1 MDDGSKFPY
10 VLLGVKTNKKILL
23 CKGRKSEETF
33 SQTGEDTVN
42 YASKRELISRLR
54 EELQKLTRRT

>member
-1 MDDGSKFPY
+1 MEANFPMCC
-10 VLLGVKTNKKILL
+10 LGLKQTKRFFFTKEE
-23 CKGRKSEETF
+23 KSEETI

-54 EELQKLTRRT
+54 EELQKLNRRT

>member
-1 MDDGSKFPY
+1 MEANFPICC
-10 VLLGVKTNKKILL
+10 LGLKQTKRFFFTKEE
-23 CKGRKSEETF
+23 KREETI

-54 EELQKLTRRT
+54 EELQKLNRRT

>member
-1 MDDGSKFPY
+1 MDDGSKFTY

-23 CKGRKSEETF
+23 CKGRKSEETI

-42 YASKRELISRLR
+42 YASKREFISRLH
-54 EELQKLTRRT
+54 EEL